1 MIRIIAV
8 SDTHMESDLP
18 KELVEAVKG
27 YDIIVHAGDF
37 TTSEIYDQFDS
48 LGRLEAVFGNSDS
61 PQLKSTLPE
70 RLTLDEEGVDIGVVH
85 MPSHS
90 FDLMGAE
97 MMAREMEVDVLIFG
111 HLHRP
116 IIDQG
121 KRLLLCPGSPVLP
134 RMSAPS
140 VAEVIID
147 EGTVRGRIVP
157 LGAPKCDYLQYA
169 GSLTGSSSDKDRMKK

>member
-1 MIRIIAV
+1 MTRIIAV
-8 SDTHMESDLP
+8 SDTHTERDLP

-37 TTSEIYDQFDS
+37 VTSEIYDQFDS

-61 PQLKSTLPE
+61 PRLKSTLPE
-70 RLTLDEEGVDIGVVH
+70 RLTLEVDGVKVGVVH

-90 FDLMGAE
+90 FDLTGAG

-121 KRLLLCPGSPVLP
+121 KKLLLCPGSPVLP

-140 VAEVIID
+140 VAEVII
-147 EGTVRGRIVP
+147 EGCSVKGRIVP
-157 LGAPKCDYLQYA
+157 LGAPKCDYLKYA
-169 GSLTGSSSDKDRMKK
+169 ESLAGT